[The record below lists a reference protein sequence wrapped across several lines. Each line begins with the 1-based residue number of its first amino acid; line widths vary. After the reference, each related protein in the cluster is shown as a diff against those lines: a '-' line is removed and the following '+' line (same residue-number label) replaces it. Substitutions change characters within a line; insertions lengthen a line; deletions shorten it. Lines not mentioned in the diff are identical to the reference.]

1 MDNFKGLILRSGC
14 IFTILGILYS
24 MALSASDR
32 VPGYI
37 VDANTGA
44 PINNVNIM
52 IRDTEFGT
60 TSNEEGYF
68 ELNIAGFKDN
78 HAIIFSHVG
87 YEKQII
93 SIATCKRLENILMI
107 PTDIKFDKIQIEGK
121 TKSEYTQTINNEITI
136 LNEQEFNSGGY
147 LDAADL
153 IVTKNSV
160 MIDESLSGRKTISV
174 RGANPEETLIL
185 YDGIKINSSFNNIFD
200 LSLLNP
206 ATLSQIDIIKGGN
219 LATFDG
225 IGSAAVINFIPKLEQ
240 DYLLRFQQR
249 LGSYNSGD
257 WGANFYKKLWN
268 FKIFASI
275 TEGASSLYYTG
286 TDTTDETIDRTNSNM
301 TINTKYDFNLRGT
314 ENYLKANYIQSGRNY
329 YNEAYQDTIEKKQNL
344 LTVKYA
350 GNFHEKGELILAY
363 STNLETEDHRFDL
376 TGFQNVENDNRLY
389 QIEYNMPIK
398 SAEVFAG
405 FKRDEILSELD
416 EYFSFVNHRG
426 IELSRESNNLSA
438 GFRINNEDRNPL
450 FDMKSMGVNYSY
462 KMIQDDGDSSFAI
475 NDQFEHNKSSY
486 MISTVFGGETD
497 QFYFNTHVNYSN
509 DFRLPT
515 PYQMLLSQHYQ
526 SDIGTNRPMLLENK
540 RNTEIGV
547 EVHGKSTRFNWL
559 FSGIFFS
566 NRYSNKY
573 REIQLSRS
581 PVVFLDNYKDA
592 EISGIEGRL
601 QAGAFEN
608 RVQLGVNYN
617 HNLIDDKSAFP
628 FKLTSKFSSDLSLNC
643 NYLSTRLVWFNES
656 QRTGIIYYPKEGL
669 KEIKLKDFSNLDV
682 HIRANV
688 DIWRT
693 NLFCA
698 FSARNLLG
706 GELIKEGIAIRDRRF
721 YITLGIEV
729 Q

>member
-1 MDNFKGLILRSGC
+1 MSHFKNVINFGRLIFVL
-14 IFTILGILYS
+14 LLLYCT
-24 MALSASDR
+24 ALSSADKI
-32 VPGYI
+32 PGYI
-37 VDANTGA
+37 IDAKTGT
-44 PINNVNIM
+44 PVNNVNIM
-52 IRDTEFGT
+52 IRDTEFGA
-60 TSNEEGYF
+60 TSDEQGYF
-68 ELNIAGFKDN
+68 ELNVTGFKDN
-78 HAIIFSHVG
+78 HDIIFSHVG
-87 YEKQII
+87 YEKLVI
-93 SIATCKRLENILMI
+93 SIGKCKRLETILMI
-107 PTDIKFDKIQIEGK
+107 PADIKFDKIQIEGK
-121 TKSEYTQTINNEITI
+121 AKSEYTQTINNEITI
-136 LNEQEFNSGGY
+136 LSEQEFNSGGY

-160 MIDESLSGRKTISV
+160 MIDETLSGRKTISV

-206 ATLSQIDIIKGGN
+206 ATLSQVDIIKGGN

-240 DYLLRFQQR
+240 DYLLRFHQR
-249 LGSYNSGD
+249 FGSYNSGD

-268 FKIFASI
+268 FKIFGSI
-275 TEGASSLYYTG
+275 AEGASSLYYAG
-286 TDTTDETIDRTNSNM
+286 TDTIEETIDRTNSNI
-301 TINTKYDFNLRGT
+301 TINTKYDFNLLGT
-314 ENYLKANYIQSGRNY
+314 KNYLKGNYIKSGRNY
-329 YNEAYQDTIEKKQNL
+329 YNEAYRDTIEKKQDL
-344 LTVKYA
+344 ITVKYG
-350 GNFHEKGELILAY
+350 GNFYDKGELTLAY
-363 STNLETEDHRFDL
+363 STNLETEDHQFGL
-376 TGFQNVENDNRLY
+376 TGFQNVENDNTLY
-389 QIEYNMPIK
+389 QFEYILPIK

-405 FKRDEILSELD
+405 FKRDEIRSELD
-416 EYFSFVNHRG
+416 EFFSFINNKTT
-426 IELSRESNNLSA
+426 ELTRASNDLSA
-438 GFRINNEDRNPL
+438 GFRVHNEERNPL
-450 FDMKSMGVNYSY
+450 FDVKSIGVNYSF
-462 KMIQDDGDSSFAI
+462 KMIRDEGDSSFAI

-486 MISTVFGGETD
+486 MVSSVFGGETEY
-497 QFYFNTHVNYSN
+497 FYFNTHVNYSS

-526 SDIGTNRPMLLENK
+526 SDIDTDRPMLLESK

-608 RVQLGVNYN
+608 RIQLGVNYN

-628 FKLTSKFSSDLSLNC
+628 FKLTSKFSGDLSLNRK
-643 NYLSTRLVWFNES
+643 YLSTRIVWFNES
-656 QRTGIIYYPKEGL
+656 QRTGIIYYPNEGL
-669 KEIKLKDFSNLDV
+669 KEIQLDEFANLDV
-682 HIRANV
+682 HVRGNI

-721 YITLGIEV
+721 YLTVGIEV
-729 Q
+729 K